1 MTPEEV
7 VDAFYAA
14 LFAGDHEAAL
24 SHCTPDA
31 VYHSQITPGQTLPP
45 AWRWGEGPIPVRV
58 YLTEIMAE
66 FMATAQDYAI
76 TSMERDT
83 VDTLLVSRL
92 RTTLGSGVMI
102 FRVDG
107 DKLAHI
113 WVIRSR
119 AQGDPTF

>member
-24 SHCTPDA
+24 SHCTADA
-31 VYHSQITPGQTLPP
+31 MFHPQVTSGQTLPP
-45 AWRWGEGPIPVRV
+45 ALSEGSIPVRRYV
-58 YLTEIMAE
+58 TELAT
-66 FMATAQDYAI
+66 FMSTAQDYAV

-92 RTTLGSGVMI
+92 RTTLGSGVMV

-113 WVIRSR
+113 WVISSR

>member
-1 MTPEEV
+1 MAV
-7 VDAFYAA
+7 
-14 LFAGDHEAAL
+14 GR
-24 SHCTPDA
+24 TPD
-31 VYHSQITPGQTLPP
+31 S
-45 AWRWGEGPIPVRV
+45 VRV

-76 TSMERDT
+76 TSTESDT

-92 RTTLGSGVMI
+92 RTTLGSGGMV

-113 WVIRSR
+113 WVISSR